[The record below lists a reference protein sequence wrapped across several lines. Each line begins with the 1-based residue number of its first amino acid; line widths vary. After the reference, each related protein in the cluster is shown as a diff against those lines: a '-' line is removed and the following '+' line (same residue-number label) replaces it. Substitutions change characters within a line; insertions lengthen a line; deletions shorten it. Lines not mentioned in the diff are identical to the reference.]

1 MIRSFYINPQ
11 KQTKKENRR
20 QKKKDVLVEGIK
32 KMCCQSDAA
41 LKEQVDVTEDGT
53 QWCIL
58 SKDGEVLDYL
68 YKII

>member
-1 MIRSFYINPQ
+1 M
-11 KQTKKENRR
+11 
-20 QKKKDVLVEGIK
+20 LVEGIK

-41 LKEQVDVTEDGT
+41 LKEQADVTEDGT

-58 SKDGEVLDYL
+58 SKDGEVLDHL